1 MNVPDIRPIHGS
13 MEELLQELL
22 DKQWITSEKV
32 LNAMRQVDRKDFA
45 PTNPYENNPQ
55 RIPCNV
61 VISAPL
67 LHAYCLEL
75 LKFHLTKGCS
85 VLDVGSGSGYLTVAL
100 SKMMDDN
107 GLVVG
112 IEHMED
118 LYIFG
123 EKNIMKSHSNLI
135 KEGKIKLVKGDGRKG
150 YKENG
155 PYDCIHVGAAA
166 MEPPK
171 EFIEQLKPGGRL
183 VMPLGPKGDQYIYCI
198 DKLSNG
204 NIISNKGISVRY
216 VALTSPNNQKMGNN

>member
-1 MNVPDIRPIHGS
+1 MWVI
-13 MEELLQELL
+13 
-22 DKQWITSEKV
+22 KK
-32 LNAMRQVDRKDFA
+32 VDRADFA
-45 PTNPYENNPQ
+45 PTNPYQNFPQ
-55 RIPCNV
+55 PIPCNV

-67 LHAYCLEL
+67 LHAYCLEQ
-75 LKFHLTKGCS
+75 LKYHLTEGCS

-123 EKNIMKSHSNLI
+123 ETNIMKSHSNLI

-204 NIISNKGISVRY
+204 NIIRNKGISVRY